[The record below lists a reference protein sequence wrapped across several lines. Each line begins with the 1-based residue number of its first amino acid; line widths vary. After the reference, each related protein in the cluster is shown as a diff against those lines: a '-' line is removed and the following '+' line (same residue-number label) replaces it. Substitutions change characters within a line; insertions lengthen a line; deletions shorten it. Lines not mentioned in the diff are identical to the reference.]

1 MTSAAREAI
10 AQAAG
15 NIPSPA
21 PVEDA
26 GAAIRA
32 AQADLER
39 AVAKASLQN
48 DPMRHAFAGLS
59 AALGAFAAGIEA
71 VRRPLDPAAQAELVC
86 KASAAAADGARREA
100 GRLALGINRRFAFGA
115 GLGVALL
122 VLGAA
127 GGGYA
132 WGRAEEAARTRDA
145 AGALAAALRDGSAS
159 ARAWLG
165 LMENNDVQAALRRC
179 EGRTVWTDATGRR
192 ACVVPLWLDPPSS
205 VVPATPG
212 PS

>member
-115 GLGVALL
+115 GLGE
-122 VLGAA
+122 A
-127 GGGYA
+127 GGIA
-132 WGRAEEAARTRDA
+132 
-145 AGALAAALRDGSAS
+145 DGTTSIPGGQ
-159 ARAWLG
+159 LG
-165 LMENNDVQAALRRC
+165 HGLHSQVAVGGDEHRVRSFR
-179 EGRTVWTDATGRR
+179 
-192 ACVVPLWLDPPSS
+192 
-205 VVPATPG
+205 
-212 PS
+212 

>member
-1 MTSAAREAI
+1 MCLQRLLCDRVGFNERSGSLLLSRDCLVAR
-10 AQAAG
+10 
-15 NIPSPA
+15 
-21 PVEDA
+21 
-26 GAAIRA
+26 
-32 AQADLER
+32 
-39 AVAKASLQN
+39 
-48 DPMRHAFAGLS
+48 
-59 AALGAFAAGIEA
+59 
-71 VRRPLDPAAQAELVC
+71 C
-86 KASAAAADGARREA
+86 
-100 GRLALGINRRFAFGA
+100 
-115 GLGVALL
+115 LGVALL

>member
-1 MTSAAREAI
+1 MTAAREVI
-10 AQAAG
+10 ARAVGDA
-15 NIPSPA
+15 PSPA

-26 GAAIRA
+26 GTAIRA
-32 AQADLER
+32 AQAELER
-39 AVAKASLQN
+39 AVAKAALQN

-71 VRRPLDPAAQAELVC
+71 VRRPLDPAAQAELVR
-86 KASAAAADGARREA
+86 KAAAAAADGARREA
-100 GRLALGINRRFAFGA
+100 ARLARGASRRFAFGA

-132 WGRAEEAARTRDA
+132 WGRAAEAARARDA

-159 ARAWLG
+159 ARAWLR
-165 LMENNDVQAALRRC
+165 LMESNDIEAALRRC
-179 EGRTVWTDATGRR
+179 EGRAVWTDAAGRR
-192 ACVVPLWLDPPSS
+192 ACAVPLWLDAPPVS
-205 VVPATPG
+205 VPAANPG
-212 PS
+212 R

>member
-1 MTSAAREAI
+1 MTAAREAV
-10 AQAAG
+10 ARAAG
-15 NIPSPA
+15 DASSPA
-21 PVEDA
+21 PAGDA
-26 GAAIRA
+26 GTAIRE
-32 AQADLER
+32 AQAELER

-59 AALGAFAAGIEA
+59 AALGAFAVGIEA
-71 VRRPLDPAAQAELVC
+71 VRRPLDPAAQAELVRN
-86 KASAAAADGARREA
+86 AATAAADGARRETA
-100 GRLALGINRRFAFGA
+100 RLALGTNRRFAFGA

-132 WGRAEEAARTRDA
+132 WGRAEEAARARDA

-165 LMENNDVQAALRRC
+165 LIENNDVAAALHRC
-179 EGRTVWTDATGRR
+179 EGRAVWTDAAGRR
-192 ACVVPLWLDPPSS
+192 ACAVPLWLDPAPSAAP
-205 VVPATPG
+205 PAPG
-212 PS
+212 RG

>member
-1 MTSAAREAI
+1 MTATREAVEL
-10 AQAAG
+10 AAG
-15 NIPSPA
+15 DAPSPA
-21 PVEDA
+21 PAEDA
-26 GAAIRA
+26 DAAIRA
-32 AQADLER
+32 AQAELER

-71 VRRPLDPAAQAELVC
+71 VRRPLDPAAQAELVR
-86 KASAAAADGARREA
+86 KAAAAAADGARREA
-100 GRLALGINRRFAFGA
+100 ARLALSTSRRFAFGA

-132 WGRAEEAARTRDA
+132 WGRAEEAARARDA
-145 AGALAAALRDGSAS
+145 AGGLAAALRDGSAS

-165 LMENNDVQAALRRC
+165 LMENNDIEAALRRC
-179 EGRTVWTDATGRR
+179 EGRTVWADATGRR
-192 ACVVPLWLDPPSS
+192 ACAVALWLDAPP
-205 VVPATPG
+205 PTA
-212 PS
+212 PSASGKN